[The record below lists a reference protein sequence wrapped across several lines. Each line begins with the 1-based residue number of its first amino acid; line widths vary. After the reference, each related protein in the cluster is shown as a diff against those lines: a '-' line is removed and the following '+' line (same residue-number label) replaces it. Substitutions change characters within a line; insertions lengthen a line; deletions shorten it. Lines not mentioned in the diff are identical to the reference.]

1 MPYALERRERE
12 ADSPMRSGGVRGA
25 MLGLSDRE
33 SALSGETFVRG
44 LPRAS
49 KLGVTERDEF
59 LVVSAPRIEWL
70 KDDSEA
76 GM

>member
-1 MPYALERRERE
+1 
-12 ADSPMRSGGVRGA
+12 MRSDGVRGA
-25 MLGLSDRE
+25 ILGLKDRE
-33 SALSGETFVRG
+33 SALSGESFVRG

-49 KLGVTERDEF
+49 KLGVGELDEF
-59 LVVSAPRIEWL
+59 LIVSVPKIESV